1 MSLAIIHTRACV
13 GVTAPAVSVEV
24 HLSGGMPAMHM
35 VGLPDSAVRES
46 RDRVRSA
53 ILNVGFKFPQ
63 QRITVNLA
71 PADLP
76 KDGGRF
82 DLAIALG
89 ILVASQQLESAHLE
103 RFEAIG
109 ELALSGELRRV
120 TGVLPS
126 VVAATGAGRR
136 VLVPAANG
144 PESGI
149 ADGASVHPVADLLAA
164 CALLAAEVLPPP
176 MVPAALPPSPR
187 LTVLSLNDVIGQQG
201 AKRALI
207 VAAAGGHNLLMMGPP
222 GTGKTMLARRLAGLL
237 PPLPNHEA
245 LEVAAVHS
253 VAGRGDLLASFG
265 QRPFRDPHHT
275 ASGPALVGGGN
286 PPRPGEVSL
295 AHRGVLFLDEL
306 PEFERRALEVLREPM
321 ESGEAVIARARTTVR
336 FPARFQLVAAMNP
349 CPAGRDCRDAVAC
362 SCSPQLARRYRERL
376 SGPLLDR
383 IDLHVD
389 VPGVP
394 VDALLQRARGEDV
407 GRIQEAI
414 AAAVARQLA
423 RAGKLNREL
432 DVREVERC
440 CAPDQP
446 AAALLASAATRLGL
460 SARGL
465 HRVLR
470 VARTIADLADDGAVG
485 LAHISE
491 AISYRKLDR
500 RPE

>member
-1 MSLAIIHTRACV
+1 MSLAIIHTRACI
-13 GVTAPAVSVEV
+13 GVEAPAVTVEV
-24 HLSGGMPAMHM
+24 HLSGGLPALHM

-53 ILNVGFKFPQ
+53 LLNAGFEFPQ
-63 QRITVNLA
+63 RRITVNLA

-89 ILVASQQLESAHLE
+89 ILVASDQLKTKRLE
-103 RFEAIG
+103 TFEAIG

-120 TGVLPS
+120 TGALPS
-126 VVAATGAGRR
+126 VCAATRAGRC
-136 VLVPAANG
+136 VLVPSGNAR
-144 PESGI
+144 ESGI
-149 ADGASVHPVADLLAA
+149 AEGARVYPVGDLLSA
-164 CALLAAEVLPPP
+164 CRVLAATVLPDGLATNAAPP
-176 MVPAALPPSPR
+176 PIKLR
-187 LTVLSLNDVIGQQG
+187 LSMNDVIGQHA

-207 VAAAGGHNLLMMGPP
+207 IAATGGHNVLMMGPP
-222 GTGKTMLARRLAGLL
+222 GTGKTMLARRLASLL
-237 PPLPNHEA
+237 PALPNNEA

-253 VAGRGDLLASFG
+253 VAGRSDVLAAFG

-275 ASGPALVGGGN
+275 ASAAALVGGGN

-306 PEFERRALEVLREPM
+306 PEFERRVLEVLREPM
-321 ESGEAVIARARTTVR
+321 ESGEAVIARARMTVR

-349 CPAGRDCRDAVAC
+349 CPAGYDCRDATHC
-362 SCSPQLARRYRERL
+362 RCSPELAQRYRERL

-389 VPGVP
+389 VPSVP
-394 VDALLQRARGEDV
+394 VNALLKRTAGDDESQ
-407 GRIQEAI
+407 IQANIE
-414 AAAVARQLA
+414 AAVAQQIA

-432 DVREVERC
+432 DVREVERF
-440 CAPDQP
+440 CAPDE
-446 AAALLASAATRLGL
+446 AANAFLANAAGRLGL

-470 VARTIADLADDGAVG
+470 VARTIADLANDPTVG
-485 LAHISE
+485 LTHISE

-500 RPE
+500 QRE

>member
-1 MSLAIIHTRACV
+1 MSLAIVHTRACV
-13 GVTAPAVSVEV
+13 GVEAPTVTVEV
-24 HLSGGMPAMHM
+24 HLSGGMPALHM

-53 ILNVGFKFPQ
+53 LLNAGFEFPQ
-63 QRITVNLA
+63 RRITVNLA

-89 ILVASQQLESAHLE
+89 ILVASEQLKTKHLE

-120 TGVLPS
+120 TGALPS
-126 VVAATGAGRR
+126 VCAATRARR
-136 VLVPAANG
+136 NVLVPQANAQ
-144 PESGI
+144 ECSIASG
-149 ADGASVHPVADLLAA
+149 ATVFPVPDLNAA
-164 CALLAAEVLPPP
+164 CAVLTAAEL
-176 MVPAALPPSPR
+176 PAALLPGSPPPVASSH
-187 LTVLSLNDVIGQQG
+187 LALNDVIGQHA

-207 VAAAGGHNLLMMGPP
+207 IAAAGGHNLLMMGPP
-222 GTGKTMLARRLAGLL
+222 GTGKTMLARRLARLL

-253 VAGRGDLLASFG
+253 VAGRGDVLAAFG

-306 PEFERRALEVLREPM
+306 PEFERRVLEVLREPM
-321 ESGEAVIARARTTVR
+321 ESGEAVIARARMTVR

-349 CPAGRDCRDAVAC
+349 CPAGYDCRDARLC
-362 SCSPQLARRYRERL
+362 RCSPQLAQRYRERL

-389 VPGVP
+389 VPSVP
-394 VDALLQRARGEDV
+394 VDALLKRGAGDDEARIHAD
-407 GRIQEAI
+407 I
-414 AAAVARQLA
+414 ATAVALQLA

-432 DVREVERC
+432 DVREVEC
-440 CAPDQP
+440 FCAPDNAGRLLLGT
-446 AAALLASAATRLGL
+446 AAVRLGL
-460 SARGL
+460 SARAL

-470 VARTIADLADDGAVG
+470 VARTIADLANDPTVG
-485 LAHISE
+485 LAHVSE

-500 RPE
+500 QRE